1 MSRIM
6 TVVEYEV
13 TPQHRSE
20 FIEVA
25 KGHAERSRAQDGCQQ
40 FDVLLATE
48 DKNRIL
54 LVEAWRDQAA
64 LDAHRHSPMMAQ
76 APGTH
81 QDWVVSRK
89 VTRCTAD

>member
-13 TPQHRSE
+13 KPQHRSD

-40 FDVLLATE
+40 FDVLLATG
-48 DKNRIL
+48 DHNRVL